1 MSILRYLSDKLDPR
15 YLAPSNLVRGLQSIA
30 QPNQLHMH
38 NTEFSAWSVR
48 ADRRRGER
56 RKHNAT
62 SAYLDT
68 RCNPT
73 RRNST
78 GRRWVDNRGQGSE
91 SPDTVGIDIYV

>member
-15 YLAPSNLVRGLQSIA
+15 YLAPSNLVRSLQSIT

-48 ADRRRGER
+48 ADRRRNER
-56 RKHNAT
+56 RKQST
-62 SAYLDT
+62 TRVYLDT

-78 GRRWVDNRGQGSE
+78 GRRWVDNRGQDAE
-91 SPDTVGIDIYV
+91 SQANVDVYV